1 MFYDEI
7 TNSVNKNCSPA
18 LSGGSKNGTLKT
30 NKSNTP
36 TAPPVSPTLSSAD
49 SELDVLLKSLA
60 KETLSGIQRDE
71 SRNEMTH
78 KSEDSDSERQLK
90 SLPAELPNNITKYT
104 NNTMKPIPPSQLKC
118 NILKAKVE
126 EELNAGT
133 PIGVATKLTNQMFVA
148 AANEETNLN
157 SLGAATFVSVV
168 SVVFL

>member
-1 MFYDEI
+1 M
-7 TNSVNKNCSPA
+7 
-18 LSGGSKNGTLKT
+18 
-30 NKSNTP
+30 
-36 TAPPVSPTLSSAD
+36 APPISPTSSSAD

-90 SLPAELPNNITKYT
+90 SLPAELPNNITKYSS
-104 NNTMKPIPPSQLKC
+104 NAVKPIPPNQLKC

-148 AANEETNLN
+148 AANEEANLN

-168 SVVFL
+168 SFV